1 MAGWRVVHVFDL
13 GLAEEPDSVI
23 GERAIAMGA
32 VILTFDEDFLDSRA
46 GLRDR
51 LPGVVRLRVWPTRLP
66 LLLDALERLLNE
78 VGADA
83 LIGSAVV
90 IDRRSIRVRPIQ
102 RRPN

>member
-1 MAGWRVVHVFDL
+1 MPTLLVDQNVPRVACAWLRERMAGWRVVHVFDL

-51 LPGVVRLRVWPTRLP
+51 LPVSF
-66 LLLDALERLLNE
+66 DC
-78 VGADA
+78 
-83 LIGSAVV
+83 GSG
-90 IDRRSIRVRPIQ
+90 RPGY
-102 RRPN
+102 RFSSTLSSGS

>member
-1 MAGWRVVHVFDL
+1 MAGWQVVHVFDL

-46 GLRDR
+46 GLRDQ

-66 LLLDALERLLNE
+66 LVLDALDRLLNE